1 MSFLSYRSGFTA
13 DKVMEQLNESLQS
26 LQVKSVDIF
35 YLHWPD
41 HNTPIEETLKGVD
54 QLHKGFTLYHIL

>member
-1 MSFLSYRSGFTA
+1 
-13 DKVMEQLNESLQS
+13 MEQLNESLQS

-54 QLHKGFTLYHIL
+54 QLHKGFTLYYILQIRCVFEPQ